1 MNSVFK
7 FFQKPIFYDKRLIFI
22 LWIGAALVAG
32 LGHLNKANNYQIFK
46 YVFYHTIEQV
56 NLYAEYPD
64 KYFDSNHYGPL
75 FSIVIA
81 PFALLPDFL
90 GIPLWEMLIAATL
103 LVAIYKLPMSWK
115 GKVIIYWIAIL
126 EVYLNATNSQ
136 TNTLIAALIIGS
148 FICIKSEK
156 DFWAACF
163 IMLGLFIKLY
173 GIVGLAFFF
182 FSKHKPKLIGYLF
195 LWGIIFFILP
205 MIISS
210 PQFIVQSYADWYE
223 SLMLKNILNAGSVY
237 QNISAI
243 GLVQRVSGLTFSNL
257 IILIPAV
264 ILFAL
269 QYIPVKEYGNPVYQY
284 GLLASTLIFI
294 VLFSTGSENSTYIIA
309 VTGVAIW
316 FLIQKKPLNKYL
328 LALFVF
334 TLFLTLFAN
343 SDIIPAFI
351 RREIIRPYSLKALPS
366 LLVWFVLVYQLVT
379 FRRASGKAFSS
390 GYLTANETEK
400 RMNP

>member
-90 GIPLWEMLIAATL
+90 GIPLWEMVIAATL

-136 TNTLIAALIIGS
+136 TNTLIAALIIGA

-195 LWGIIFFILP
+195 LWGIIFFVLP

-223 SLMLKNILNAGSVY
+223 SLMLKNTLNTGSVY
-237 QNISAI
+237 QNISTI

-269 QYIPVKEYGNPVYQY
+269 QYIPVKEYRNPVYQY

-379 FRRASGKAFSS
+379 FRKTS
-390 GYLTANETEK
+390 EK
-400 RMNP
+400 EL

>member
-1 MNSVFK
+1 
-7 FFQKPIFYDKRLIFI
+7 
-22 LWIGAALVAG
+22 
-32 LGHLNKANNYQIFK
+32 
-46 YVFYHTIEQV
+46 
-56 NLYAEYPD
+56 
-64 KYFDSNHYGPL
+64 
-75 FSIVIA
+75 
-81 PFALLPDFL
+81 
-90 GIPLWEMLIAATL
+90 
-103 LVAIYKLPMSWK
+103 
-115 GKVIIYWIAIL
+115 
-126 EVYLNATNSQ
+126 
-136 TNTLIAALIIGS
+136 
-148 FICIKSEK
+148 
-156 DFWAACF
+156 
-163 IMLGLFIKLY
+163 
-173 GIVGLAFFF
+173 
-182 FSKHKPKLIGYLF
+182 
-195 LWGIIFFILP
+195 

-223 SLMLKNILNAGSVY
+223 SLMLKNTLNVGSTY

-257 IILIPAV
+257 IILVPVA

-343 SDIIPAFI
+343 SDLIPAFI
-351 RREIIRPYSLKALPS
+351 RREYIRPYSLKALPS
-366 LLVWFVLVYQLVT
+366 LIVWFVLVYQLVT
-379 FRRASGKAFSS
+379 FRKTSEKELAED
-390 GYLTANETEK
+390 YLIDSK
-400 RMNP
+400 QLPV

>member
-1 MNSVFK
+1 MHPISK
-7 FFQKPIFYDKRLIFI
+7 FFQKPIFYDKRLIFAV
-22 LWIGAALVAG
+22 WIGAALVAG
-32 LGHLNKANNYQIFK
+32 LGHLHKANNYQIFK

-75 FSIVIA
+75 FSLIIA

-90 GIPLWEMLIAATL
+90 GIPLWEMVIAATL
-103 LVAIYKLPMSWK
+103 LIAIYKLPMSWK
-115 GKVIIYWIAIL
+115 GKVIIYWIAAL

-136 TNTLIAALIIGS
+136 TNTLIAALVIGT

-163 IMLGLFIKLY
+163 ITLGLFIKLY

-182 FSKHKPKLIGYLF
+182 FSKHKPKLIGYLL
-195 LWGIIFFILP
+195 LWGVVFFVMP
-205 MIISS
+205 MLISS
-210 PQFIVQSYADWYE
+210 PQFIIQSYVDWYE
-223 SLMLKNILNAGSVY
+223 SLMLKNTLNADSVY

-243 GLVQRVSGLTFSNL
+243 GLIQRVSGATFSNL
-257 IILIPAV
+257 IILIPAI

-269 QYIPVKEYGNPVYQY
+269 QYLPLKEYKNPIYQY

-309 VTGVAIW
+309 IIGIAIW

-328 LALFVF
+328 LILFVF
-334 TLFLTLFAN
+334 ALFLTLFAN
-343 SDIIPAFI
+343 SDLIPAFI

-379 FRRASGKAFSS
+379 FRKAPETELSD
-390 GYLTANETEK
+390 GYLTEK
-400 RMNP
+400 NS

>member
-7 FFQKPIFYDKRLIFI
+7 FFQKPIFYDKRLIFV

-90 GIPLWEMLIAATL
+90 GIPLWEMVIAATL

-210 PQFIVQSYADWYE
+210 PQFIIQSYADWYE
-223 SLMLKNILNAGSVY
+223 SLMLKNTLNAGSVY

-257 IILIPAV
+257 IILVPAV

-269 QYIPVKEYGNPVYQY
+269 QYIPIKEYRNPVYQY

-328 LALFVF
+328 LVLFVF

-379 FRRASGKAFSS
+379 FGKTSEKELAED
-390 GYLTANETEK
+390 YLIDSK
-400 RMNP
+400 

>member
-182 FSKHKPKLIGYLF
+182 FSKHKPKLIGYHF
-195 LWGIIFFILP
+195 LHFANDHIF
-205 MIISS
+205 
-210 PQFIVQSYADWYE
+210 
-223 SLMLKNILNAGSVY
+223 
-237 QNISAI
+237 
-243 GLVQRVSGLTFSNL
+243 T
-257 IILIPAV
+257 
-264 ILFAL
+264 
-269 QYIPVKEYGNPVYQY
+269 PVYSTKLCRLVRIADVEEY
-284 GLLASTLIFI
+284 IKCRLRLSEYIGNRFGATSFRANIFKSDYSDSRRHFVCFTIYTGKGIRKPGLSIRP
-294 VLFSTGSENSTYIIA
+294 FSFYTYLYR
-309 VTGVAIW
+309 
-316 FLIQKKPLNKYL
+316 LIQYRLRKQHLHHSCNRGCDL
-328 LALFVF
+328 V
-334 TLFLTLFAN
+334 
-343 SDIIPAFI
+343 SD
-351 RREIIRPYSLKALPS
+351 
-366 LLVWFVLVYQLVT
+366 
-379 FRRASGKAFSS
+379 
-390 GYLTANETEK
+390 TEEA
-400 RMNP
+400 PE

>member
-1 MNSVFK
+1 MNTVFK
-7 FFQKPIFYDKRLIFI
+7 FFQRPIFYDRRLIFV
-22 LWIGAALVAG
+22 LWIGVALAAG
-32 LGHLNKANNYQIFK
+32 LGHLNKTNNYQIFK

-75 FSIVIA
+75 FSIIIA

-90 GIPLWEMLIAATL
+90 GIPLWEMAIAATL

-136 TNTLIAALIIGS
+136 TNTLITALIIGT
-148 FICIKSEK
+148 FICVKSEK
-156 DFWAACF
+156 DFRAACF

-195 LWGIIFFILP
+195 LWGILFFVLP

-210 PQFIVQSYADWYE
+210 PHFIVQSYADWYE
-223 SLMLKNILNAGSVY
+223 SLMLKNTLNVGSAY

-243 GLVQRVSGLTFSNL
+243 GMVQRVSGLTFSNL
-257 IILIPAV
+257 IILVPAV

-269 QYIPVKEYGNPVYQY
+269 QYIPVKEYKNPVYQY

-309 VTGVAIW
+309 VTGIAIW

-328 LALFVF
+328 LILFIL

-366 LLVWFVLVYQLVT
+366 LLVWLILIYQLVT
-379 FRRASGKAFSS
+379 FRKASEKELS
-390 GYLTANETEK
+390 GCYLTTNETEK
-400 RMNP
+400 Q

>member
-1 MNSVFK
+1 MHAIVK
-7 FFQKPIFYDKRLIFI
+7 FFQKPIFYDKRLIFA
-22 LWIGAALVAG
+22 LWIGAALLAG
-32 LGHLNKANNYQIFK
+32 LSHLNKANNYQIFK
-46 YVFYHTIEQV
+46 HVFYHTIEQV
-56 NLYAEYPD
+56 NLYTEYPD
-64 KYFDSNHYGPL
+64 QYFDSNHYGPL
-75 FSIVIA
+75 FSIIIA
-81 PFALLPDFL
+81 PFAVLPDFL
-90 GIPLWEMLIAATL
+90 GIPLWEMVIAATL

-115 GKVIIYWIAIL
+115 GKVIIYWIAML

-136 TNTLIAALIIGS
+136 TNTLIAALIIGA

-173 GIVGLAFFF
+173 GIAGLAFFF
-182 FSKHKPKLIGYLF
+182 FSKHKPKFIGYLF

-205 MIISS
+205 MVISS

-223 SLMLKNILNAGSVY
+223 SLMLKNTLNTGSVY

-243 GLVQRVSGLTFSNL
+243 GLIQKVLGLTFSNL

-269 QYIPVKEYGNPVYQY
+269 QYIPVKEYRNPVYQY

-328 LALFVF
+328 LILFVF

-343 SDIIPAFI
+343 SDLIPAFI
-351 RREIIRPYSLKALPS
+351 RREVIRPYSLKAFPS
-366 LLVWFVLVYQLVT
+366 LLVWLILVYQLTT
-379 FRRASGKAFSS
+379 FRKASGKELS
-390 GYLTANETEK
+390 GHYLPANKAEE
-400 RMNP
+400 R